1 MLLIY
6 EPKHTALVTEMET
19 MEAEVKALITSNAT
33 ILTRSVNNTNVQE
46 AATAQLSAASEKL
59 NDLRIAVSESNA
71 SYDEKKDLVKK
82 LTADHRTNMVNKSP
96 LVLAIQKAQTD
107 LEDFKQELNRHKV
120 LGTIIF

>member
-19 MEAEVKALITSNAT
+19 MEAEVKALVTSNAKN
-33 ILTRSVNNTNVQE
+33 LARSVNNTNVQG

-59 NDLRIAVSESNA
+59 NDLRIAVSESTT

-82 LTADHRTNMVNKSP
+82 LMKIIVRKGQISHLWFSRYRRRKPTLKILNK
-96 LVLAIQKAQTD
+96 
-107 LEDFKQELNRHKV
+107 N
-120 LGTIIF
+120 